1 MLDFNFS
8 QEQEMVRKTVREYA
22 QAELAPI
29 VEDLDRLGHIPP
41 NVIKELADIGLLGVT
56 TQTEYGGIDADPVMA
71 GIIAEEL
78 ARGDITCSIP
88 TFYLVSAAWADILE
102 RYGTDTAK
110 RAILP
115 HVCDGTAFLGIGA
128 TEPDVGSDLG
138 NMRTVARREGDT
150 FVLNGEKMFISGVKE
165 VCETLPNGGGY
176 VLLAKTTPEKGT
188 RGISLFYV
196 PLRDGDGMTPGVS
209 HNVLDDWGRKGIS
222 AGGFAMED
230 VVIPAEYLIGELDR
244 GFYLTME
251 GFDYAR
257 AIIGL
262 VCCAVA
268 QSCMEQAMDYIKMR
282 STFGTPIARYQG
294 VQFKLAENWTKIEA
308 MRLLAYR
315 ALWTYSRA
323 LSGGDVGRFEVTHAC
338 AEAKLMAPMMAF
350 EAIND
355 AIQWYGAFGYTK
367 ECPLTYALEGVR
379 SYYWAEGAAEIM
391 RIIVARELLGKEFVA
406 YR

>member
-8 QEQEMVRKTVREYA
+8 QEQEMVRRTVREYA
-22 QAELAPI
+22 EAELAPI
-29 VEDLDRLGHIPP
+29 VEDLDRLGYIPP
-41 NVIKELADIGLLGVT
+41 EVLQDLASIGLLGVT
-56 TQTEYGGIDADPVMA
+56 TGSQYGGIDADPVMA

-88 TFYLVSAAWADILE
+88 TFYLVSAAWGDILE
-102 RYGTDTAK
+102 RHGRDAAK
-110 RAILP
+110 AHILP
-115 HVCDGTAFLGIGA
+115 NVCKGTAFLGIGA
-128 TEPDVGSDLG
+128 TEPDVGSDLA
-138 NMRTVARREGDT
+138 NMRTTARRDGDYY
-150 FVLNGEKMFISGVKE
+150 VLNGEKMFISGVRE
-165 VCETLPNGGGY
+165 VMERLPDGGGY
-176 VLLAKTTPEKGT
+176 VLLAKTAPEKGT

-196 PLRDGDGMTPGVS
+196 PLKGTKGVS
-209 HNVLDDWGRKGIS
+209 YNVLEDWGRKGIS

-230 VVIPAEYLIGELDR
+230 VVIPADYLIGEENR

-262 VCCAVA
+262 VCCGVA
-268 QSCMEQAMDYIKMR
+268 QSCMEQAMEYIKMR
-282 STFGTPIARYQG
+282 STFGTPVAKYQG
-294 VQFKLAENWTKIEA
+294 VQFKLAENWTKTEA
-308 MRLLAYR
+308 FRLLAYR

-323 LSGGDVGRFEVTHAC
+323 LSGKKVGRFEVTKAC
-338 AEAKLMAPMMAF
+338 AEAKLMAPMVAF

-355 AIQWYGAFGYTK
+355 AIQWYGAFGYTS
-367 ECPLTYALEGVR
+367 ECPLTYGLEGVR

-391 RIIVARELLGKEFVA
+391 RIIVARELLGKEYVA

>member
-1 MLDFNFS
+1 MLDFSFS
-8 QEQEMVRKTVREYA
+8 KEQEMVRKTVREYA

-29 VEDLDRLGHIPP
+29 VEDLDRLGRIPP
-41 NVIKELADIGLLGVT
+41 RVIKDLADIGLLGVT
-56 TQTEYGGIDADPVMA
+56 TKTEYGGIDADPVMA

-102 RYGTDTAK
+102 RHGTDAAK

-115 HVCDGTAFLGIGA
+115 HVCDGTAFLGIAA

-138 NMRTVARREGDT
+138 NMRTTARKEGDK
-150 FVLNGEKMFISGVKE
+150 FILNGEKMFISGVRE
-165 VCETLPNGGGY
+165 VCEDLPNGGGY
-176 VLLAKTTPEKGT
+176 VLLAKTSPEKGT

-196 PLRDGDGMTPGVS
+196 PLKDTPGVS
-209 HNVLDDWGRKGIS
+209 YNVLEDWGRKGIS

-230 VVIPAEYLIGELDR
+230 VEIPAEYLIGEVDR
-244 GFYLTME
+244 GFYITME

-268 QSCMEQAMDYIKMR
+268 QSCMEQAMEYIKMR
-282 STFGTPIARYQG
+282 STFGVPIAKYQG
-294 VQFKLAENWTKIEA
+294 VQFKLAENWTKVEA
-308 MRLLAYR
+308 ARLMAYR
-315 ALWTYSRA
+315 ALWTYSEA
-323 LSGGDVGRFEVTHAC
+323 LKGKDVGRFEVTRVC
-338 AEAKLMAPMMAF
+338 AEAKLMAPMLAF

-355 AIQWYGAFGYTK
+355 AIQWYGAFGYTSA
-367 ECPLTYALEGVR
+367 CPLRFALEGVR

>member
-1 MLDFNFS
+1 MLDFGFS

-29 VEDLDRLGHIPP
+29 VEDLDRIGRIPP

-56 TQTEYGGIDADPVMA
+56 TETQYGGIDADPVMA

-88 TFYLVSAAWADILE
+88 TFYLVSAAWGDILE
-102 RYGTDTAK
+102 RHGTDAAK

-115 HVCDGTAFLGIGA
+115 QVCDGTAFLGIAA

-138 NMRTVARREGDT
+138 NMRTTARKEGDS
-150 FVLNGEKMFISGVKE
+150 FILNGEKMFISGVRE
-165 VCETLPNGGGY
+165 VCEDLPNGGGY
-176 VLLAKTTPEKGT
+176 VLLAKTSPEKGV
-188 RGISLFYV
+188 RGISLFYI
-196 PLRDGDGMTPGVS
+196 PLKGTPGVS
-209 HNVLDDWGRKGIS
+209 YNVLEDWGRKGIS

-230 VVIPAEYLIGELDR
+230 VEIPAEYLIGELDR

-262 VCCAVA
+262 VCCGVA
-268 QSCMEQAMDYIKMR
+268 QSCMEQAMEYIKMR
-282 STFGTPIARYQG
+282 STFGTPIAKYQG

-315 ALWTYSRA
+315 GLWTYTQA
-323 LSGGDVGRFEVTHAC
+323 LAGEDVGRFEVTRAC

-355 AIQWYGAFGYTK
+355 AIQWYGAFGYTSA
-367 ECPLTYALEGVR
+367 CPLRFALEGVR
-379 SYYWAEGAAEIM
+379 SYYWAEGAMEIM
-391 RIIVARELLGKEFVA
+391 RIIVARELLGKEYVA

>member
-1 MLDFNFS
+1 MLDFSFS
-8 QEQEMVRKTVREYA
+8 KEQEMVRKTVREYA

-29 VEDLDRLGHIPP
+29 VEELDRLGRIPP
-41 NVIKELADIGLLGVT
+41 RVIKDLADIGLLGVT
-56 TQTEYGGIDADPVMA
+56 TKTEYGGIDADPVMA

-102 RYGTDTAK
+102 RHGTDAAK

-115 HVCDGTAFLGIGA
+115 HVCDGTAFLGIAA

-138 NMRTVARREGDT
+138 NMRTTARKEGDK
-150 FVLNGEKMFISGVKE
+150 FILNGEKMFISGVRE
-165 VCETLPNGGGY
+165 VCEDLPNGGGY
-176 VLLAKTTPEKGT
+176 VLLAKTSPEKGT

-196 PLRDGDGMTPGVS
+196 PLKDTPGVS
-209 HNVLDDWGRKGIS
+209 YNVLEDWGRKGIS

-230 VVIPAEYLIGELDR
+230 VEIPAEYLIGEVDR
-244 GFYLTME
+244 GFYITME

-268 QSCMEQAMDYIKMR
+268 QSCMEQAMEYIKMR
-282 STFGTPIARYQG
+282 STFGVPIAKYQG
-294 VQFKLAENWTKIEA
+294 VQFKLAENWTKVEA
-308 MRLLAYR
+308 ARLMAYR
-315 ALWTYSRA
+315 ALWTYSEA
-323 LSGGDVGRFEVTHAC
+323 LKGKDVGRFEVTRVC
-338 AEAKLMAPMMAF
+338 AEAKLMAPMLAF

-355 AIQWYGAFGYTK
+355 AIQWYGAFGYTSA
-367 ECPLTYALEGVR
+367 CPLRFALEGVR

>member
-8 QEQEMVRKTVREYA
+8 QEQEMVRKTVWEYA

-29 VEDLDRLGHIPP
+29 VEDIDRLGHIPP
-41 NVIKELADIGLLGVT
+41 SVIAELAEIGLLGVT
-56 TQTEYGGIDADPVMA
+56 TKAEYGGIDADPVMA

-78 ARGDITCSIP
+78 ARGDITCAIP

-102 RYGTDTAK
+102 RYGTDAAK

-115 HVCDGTAFLGIGA
+115 NVCNGSAFLGIAA

-138 NMRTVARREGDT
+138 NMRTTARKEGDSYI
-150 FVLNGEKMFISGVKE
+150 LNGEKMFISGVRE
-165 VCETLPNGGGY
+165 VMEDLPNGGGY

-196 PLRDGDGMTPGVS
+196 PLKGTPGVS
-209 HNVLDDWGRKGIS
+209 YNVLEDWGRKGIS

-230 VVIPAEYLIGELDR
+230 VEIPADYLIGEVDR

-262 VCCAVA
+262 VCCGVA
-268 QSCMEQAMDYIKMR
+268 QSCMEQAMEYIKMR
-282 STFGTPIARYQG
+282 TTFGTPIAKYQG

-323 LSGGDVGRFEVTHAC
+323 LSGEKVGRFEVTRAC

-355 AIQWYGAFGYTK
+355 AIQWYGAFGYTSA
-367 ECPLTYALEGVR
+367 CPLRFALEGVR

>member
-29 VEDLDRLGHIPP
+29 VEEIDRLGRIPP
-41 NVIKELADIGLLGVT
+41 NVIAELAEIGLLGVT
-56 TQTEYGGIDADPVMA
+56 TKTKYGGIDADPVMA

-78 ARGDITCSIP
+78 ARGDITCAIP

-102 RYGTDTAK
+102 RHGTDAAK
-110 RAILP
+110 QAILP
-115 HVCDGTAFLGIGA
+115 NVCNGSAFLGIAA
-128 TEPDVGSDLG
+128 TEPDVGSDPG
-138 NMRTVARREGDT
+138 NMRTTAKKEGDT
-150 FVLNGEKMFISGVKE
+150 FILNGEKMFISGVRE
-165 VCETLPNGGGY
+165 VMEDLPNGGGY
-176 VLLAKTTPEKGT
+176 VLLAKTSPEKGT

-196 PLRDGDGMTPGVS
+196 PLKGTPGVS
-209 HNVLDDWGRKGIS
+209 YNVLEDWGRKGIS

-230 VVIPAEYLIGELDR
+230 VEIPAEYLIGEVDK
-244 GFYLTME
+244 GFYITME

-262 VCCAVA
+262 VCCGVA
-268 QSCMEQAMDYIKMR
+268 QSCMEQAMEYIKMR
-282 STFGTPIARYQG
+282 STFGIPIAKYQG

-308 MRLLAYR
+308 MRLMAYR

-323 LSGGDVGRFEVTHAC
+323 LSGEKVGRFEVTRAC

-355 AIQWYGAFGYTK
+355 AIQWYGAFGYTSA
-367 ECPLTYALEGVR
+367 CPLRFALEGVR

>member
-1 MLDFNFS
+1 MLDFGFS

-22 QAELAPI
+22 EAELAPL
-29 VEDLDRLGHIPP
+29 VEDLDRIGHIPP
-41 NVIKELADIGLLGVT
+41 EVLRELASIGLLGVT
-56 TQTEYGGIDADPVMA
+56 TETQFGGIDADPVMA

-88 TFYLVSAAWADILE
+88 TFYLVSAAWGDILE
-102 RYGTDTAK
+102 RHGDDAAK
-110 RAILP
+110 SAILP
-115 HVCDGTAFLGIGA
+115 EVCKGTAFLGIAA
-128 TEPDVGSDLG
+128 TEPDVGSDLA
-138 NMRTVARREGDT
+138 NMRTTARREGET
-150 FVLNGEKMFISGVKE
+150 YVLNGEKMFISGVRE
-165 VCETLPNGGGY
+165 VCETLPDGGGY
-176 VLLAKTTPEKGT
+176 VLLAKTSPEKGT

-196 PLRDGDGMTPGVS
+196 PLRDGGGMTPGVS
-209 HNVLDDWGRKGIS
+209 HNVLSDWGRKGIS

-230 VVIPAEYLIGELDR
+230 VEIPAEYLIGEVDR

-262 VCCAVA
+262 VCCGVA
-268 QSCMEQAMDYIKMR
+268 QSCMEQAMEYIKMR
-282 STFGTPIARYQG
+282 STFGTPVAKYQG

-323 LSGGDVGRFEVTHAC
+323 LAGEDVGRFEVTKAC

-379 SYYWAEGAAEIM
+379 SYYWAEGAMEIM
-391 RIIVARELLGKEFVA
+391 RIIVARELLGKDFVA

>member
-41 NVIKELADIGLLGVT
+41 EIIKGLADIGLLGVT
-56 TQTEYGGIDADPVMA
+56 TQTQYGGIDADPVMA

-102 RYGTDTAK
+102 RHGSDAAK

-115 HVCDGTAFLGIGA
+115 DVCNGSAFLGIAA

-138 NMRTVARREGDT
+138 NMRTTARKEGDSYI
-150 FVLNGEKMFISGVKE
+150 LNGEKMFISGVRE

-176 VLLAKTTPEKGT
+176 VLLAKTDPERGT

-196 PLRDGDGMTPGVS
+196 PLKDTPGVS
-209 HNVLDDWGRKGIS
+209 YNVLEDWGRKGIS

-230 VVIPAEYLIGELDR
+230 VEIPAEYLIGEEDR

-262 VCCAVA
+262 VCCGVA
-268 QSCMEQAMDYIKMR
+268 QSCMEQAMEYIKIR
-282 STFGTPIARYQG
+282 STFGTPIAKYQG
-294 VQFKLAENWTKIEA
+294 VQFKLAENWTKIEGA
-308 MRLLAYR
+308 RLLAYR

-323 LSGGDVGRFEVTHAC
+323 LAGEDVGRFEVTRVC
-338 AEAKLMAPMMAF
+338 AEAKLMAPMLAF
-350 EAIND
+350 QAIND
-355 AIQWYGAFGYTK
+355 AIQWYGAFGYTSA
-367 ECPLTYALEGVR
+367 CPLRFALEGVR
-379 SYYWAEGAAEIM
+379 SYYWAEGAMEIM
-391 RIIVARELLGKEFVA
+391 RIIVARELLGKEYVA